1 MEDYYFLITYVFF
14 MLILMFMG
22 VFMLVNLREPRQAF
36 YITTKDCNI
45 DKSESD
51 SEEKEC
57 ESESDDTETAVDE
70 STHAD

>member
-1 MEDYYFLITYVFF
+1 
-14 MLILMFMG
+14 MG